1 MARDPI
7 SPPKAQI
14 IINARLETV
23 DEKPMFAEAFI
34 HRRCIIPADGF
45 YEWKG
50 SGKKISGDR
59 CTYIDQTA
67 DSLWRC
73 MGAQPNRRHPVI
85 CYFDD

>member
-1 MARDPI
+1 M
-7 SPPKAQI
+7 

-50 SGKKISGDR
+50 SGKMSGDR

-67 DSLWRC
+67 DSS
-73 MGAQPNRRHPVI
+73 
-85 CYFDD
+85 